1 MGMVH
6 IHHLDQHMINMIAAG
21 EVIERP
27 ASVVKEL
34 MENSID
40 AGATR
45 ISVAVEDGG
54 RKEIRIIDN
63 GRGMDREDLAVAF
76 DTHATSKVQSSDDL
90 RAIGTLGFRGEALAS
105 IASVALIKAVTRTA
119 DSSTAHCLSIDC
131 GEREP
136 VAPCSGAVGTTIV
149 VRDLF
154 YKVPA
159 RRKFMRTAP
168 TEMGH
173 VSEQFIR
180 IALGSLAVKE
190 GGETTPLD
198 LTLTHNGREIYRLA
212 ATDTL
217 EARVRTLFSAFQ
229 VEGTENWIPIE
240 QSQRGFRIRG
250 LLGHPDLARS
260 NGKFQYVFLN
270 GRFIRDKTVTHAI
283 KEAYR
288 GLLEPN
294 RFPVVFLF
302 LDMPLE
308 DYDVNVHPTKTEVR
322 FYSSQQV
329 HAQVLSCARERLLGV
344 DMHAGGT
351 LPEAQ
356 TPTSTA
362 MPKSHVAHDRRVRDA
377 MGEFFQQ
384 QRAPVD
390 APRVASPQSAYA
402 PAAAPTS
409 ACELSSAPVVPLEPV
424 SAAPRFLQI
433 HDSYILAE
441 TEEGF
446 VIVDQ
451 HALHEKI
458 LFERFCRQVSTS
470 GLTAQRLLIPPPIQL
485 SEAQVHL
492 LEVHA
497 ALFVKLGIEVVL
509 FGPQSHAIQ
518 TFPSSVQKTDPVDF
532 VLQLIDLLEEN
543 QTMEPD
549 RVLEAALSM
558 AACKAAIKAHQPLG
572 RSEIE
577 QLLADGRRAESS
589 ARCPHGRPST
599 IRFTRQELEKQFLRT

>member
-1 MGMVH
+1 MAMVH
-6 IHHLDQHMINMIAAG
+6 IRHLDQHMINMIAAG

-40 AGATR
+40 AGANR
-45 ISVAVEDGG
+45 IVVAVEDGG
-54 RKEIRIIDN
+54 RKEIHVTDN
-63 GRGMDREDLAVAF
+63 GHGMDRDNLAVAF
-76 DTHATSKVQSSDDL
+76 DTHATSKVQSSGDL
-90 RAIGTLGFRGEALAS
+90 QAIGTLGFRGEALAS

-119 DSSTAHCLSIDC
+119 DSSTAHCLNIDC

-136 VAPCSGAVGTTIV
+136 VTPCSGAVGTSIAI
-149 VRDLF
+149 RDLF

-180 IALGSLAVKE
+180 ISLGSLAVKE

-198 LTLTHNGREIYRLA
+198 LTLTHNGREVHRLA
-212 ATDTL
+212 ASDTL
-217 EARVRTLFSAFQ
+217 EDRVRTLFPALQAEGSAD
-229 VEGTENWIPIE
+229 WISIE
-240 QSQRGFRIRG
+240 ESQPGFHVWGR
-250 LLGHPDLARS
+250 LGHPDLARS
-260 NGKFQYVFLN
+260 SGKFQYVFLN

-294 RFPVVFLF
+294 RYPVVFLF

-322 FYSSQQV
+322 FYRSQQV
-329 HAQVLSCARERLLGV
+329 HAQIKSCVRERLLGV

-351 LPEAQ
+351 LPDVP
-356 TPTSTA
+356 TPSTTA
-362 MPKSHVAHDRRVRDA
+362 TRLSQSAHRGRVRDA
-377 MGEFFQQ
+377 MDDFFKQ
-384 QRAPVD
+384 QRAPMD
-390 APRVASPQSAYA
+390 APRVASPQSAYSA
-402 PAAAPTS
+402 PAAAS
-409 ACELSSAPVVPLEPV
+409 VHELSSAPVVPLESV
-424 SAAPRFLQI
+424 SVAPRFLQI

-446 VIVDQ
+446 VVVDQ

-458 LFERFCRQVSTS
+458 LFERFCGQVSTS

-492 LEVHA
+492 LDVHA
-497 ALFVKLGIEVVL
+497 DLFVKLGIEVVPL
-509 FGPQSHAIQ
+509 GSQSYAIQ

-532 VLQLIDLLEEN
+532 VLQLVDLLEEN
-543 QTMEPD
+543 QAMGPD
-549 RVLEAALSM
+549 RVLEAAISM
-558 AACKAAIKAHQPLG
+558 AACKAAIKAHQPLS

-577 QLLADGRRAESS
+577 QLLADGRHAESS

-599 IRFTRQELEKQFLRT
+599 IRFSRQELEKQFLRT